1 MTYSSASSRSPPSTG
16 LVSVSSDGQQGDLAS
31 SGPFLSTDAR
41 YVAFAS
47 DATNLVPG
55 DSNAWSDVFLH
66 DRWTGRTWRV
76 STDLLGN
83 ESNEWSGVPSISAD
97 GRFVAFRSGASNL
110 VPGDTNGV
118 GDVFIAYGPATLLAD
133 GFESGDLSAWSSVV
147 P

>member
-1 MTYSSASSRSPPSTG
+1 VQHVATRSENELQAGCLRYHGS
-16 LVSVSSDGQQGDLAS
+16 LAFGS
-31 SGPFLSTDAR
+31 N
-41 YVAFAS
+41 
-47 DATNLVPG
+47 ATNLVPDDTNG
-55 DSNAWSDVFLH
+55 WSDVFLH

-83 ESNEWSGVPSISAD
+83 EANEWSGVPSISAD
-97 GRFVAFRSGASNL
+97 DRFVAFRSGGSNL
-110 VPGDTNGV
+110 VPDDTNGV